1 MSIVQALIEQ
11 VDAEVAQA
19 SLRGPVI
26 GLDLTIGRLS
36 GVHVDSI
43 RFAFELLSPGT
54 IVAGAELRIAQPRPR
69 VVCHACGAQTEV
81 EQIELQCP
89 ACGSDRITIE
99 GGAELL
105 LQSIELARR
114 VRLIMMRT
122 SMTPITRGSTSV

>member
-19 SLRGPVI
+19 SLHGPVI
-26 GLDLTIGRLS
+26 GLDLRIGRVS

-54 IVAGAELRIAQPRPR
+54 IVAGAELRIEQPRPR
-69 VVCHACGAQTEV
+69 VVCQQCGAQTEV

-89 ACGSDRITIE
+89 ACGSDRIAIE

-105 LQSIELARR
+105 LQSIELADESD
-114 VRLIMMRT
+114 L
-122 SMTPITRGSTSV
+122 S